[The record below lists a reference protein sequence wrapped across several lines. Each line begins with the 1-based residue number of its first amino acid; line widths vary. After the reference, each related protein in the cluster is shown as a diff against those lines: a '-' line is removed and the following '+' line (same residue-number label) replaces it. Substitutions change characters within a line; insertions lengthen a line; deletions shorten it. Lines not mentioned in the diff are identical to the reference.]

1 MDVLERV
8 RRDRRR
14 IIAAAARAAAVAVS
28 VVVVAGVSTA
38 CSAPLPLAGA
48 AYGSPTAA
56 GGGKDSPRQLAIG
69 LTRAPSSAAS
79 VLADAAPDVLTA
91 EFARALFVTSPV
103 VVVAA
108 EGGPALAAAVP
119 AARAAHAPL
128 LVASKITPQL
138 VAAVSGL
145 RPRAVLLVGLP
156 LAVLAAR
163 LPGIRVVSRAAQ
175 LPLTGVPAPLS
186 RVAVLV
192 GVAQDNPAITAVG
205 ATAAAAGATVVGVEG
220 GDPRA
225 DPAAI
230 EALTRLRPREVIG
243 VGS

>member
-1 MDVLERV
+1 MDVLDRV
-8 RRDRRR
+8 RRSHRRT
-14 IIAAAARAAAVAVS
+14 IAAAARAAAVAVS

-48 AYGSPTAA
+48 AYGSPSAA
-56 GGGKDSPRQLAIG
+56 GGGKDAPRQLAIG
-69 LTRAPSSAAS
+69 LTRAPSPAAS
-79 VLADAAPDVLTA
+79 VLADTAPDALTA

-138 VAAVSGL
+138 ITAVSGL

-156 LAVLAAR
+156 RTALAAK
-163 LPGIRVVSRAAQ
+163 LPGIQVVSRAAQ
-175 LPLTGVPAPLS
+175 LPATGAPAPLS
-186 RVAVLV
+186 HVAV
-192 GVAQDNPAITAVG
+192 
-205 ATAAAAGATVVGVEG
+205 
-220 GDPRA
+220 
-225 DPAAI
+225 
-230 EALTRLRPREVIG
+230 
-243 VGS
+243 

>member
-1 MDVLERV
+1 MFRAAPAGRGGLREPD
-8 RRDRRR
+8 DGRRR
-14 IIAAAARAAAVAVS
+14 EGR
-28 VVVVAGVSTA
+28 
-38 CSAPLPLAGA
+38 
-48 AYGSPTAA
+48 
-56 GGGKDSPRQLAIG
+56 PRQLAIG
-69 LTRAPSSAAS
+69 LTHAPSSAAS

-108 EGGPALAAAVP
+108 ESGPALAAAVP

-128 LVASKITPQL
+128 LLASKITPQL

-145 RPRAVLLVGLP
+145 RPRAVLVAGLP
-156 LAVLAAR
+156 RAALAAR

-230 EALTRLRPREVIG
+230 EALARLRPREVIG